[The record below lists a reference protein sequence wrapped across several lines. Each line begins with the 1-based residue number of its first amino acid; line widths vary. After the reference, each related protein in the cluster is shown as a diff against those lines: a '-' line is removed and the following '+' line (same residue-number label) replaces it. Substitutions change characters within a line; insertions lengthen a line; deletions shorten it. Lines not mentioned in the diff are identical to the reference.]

1 MEQET
6 ERPGQAPDEPATATE
21 KDTPTYSAT
30 QARGGEIILRKRWER
45 LVFIAGLVGFV
56 LLAII
61 LGFAS

>member
-1 MEQET
+1 MGQET
-6 ERPGQAPDEPATATE
+6 EKPGQAPDEPTAAE

-45 LVFIAGLVGFV
+45 WVFIAGLVGFV

-61 LGFAS
+61 LGLAS